1 MKTKTIITAVIVL
14 FSLTSFA
21 QTKKELTKEE
31 TLAYINKTT
40 YNIDPSRVV
49 ILYELDNKVLV
60 FDNTRVNLM
69 DNKTTAVVYNNVYQ
83 LYAIN
88 FGDKEISWR
97 AKLEEDAQRLKRAFD
112 HLIKLVRAEPD
123 TDPFAN

>member
-1 MKTKTIITAVIVL
+1 
-14 FSLTSFA
+14 
-21 QTKKELTKEE
+21 
-31 TLAYINKTT
+31 
-40 YNIDPSRVV
+40 
-49 ILYELDNKVLV
+49 
-60 FDNTRVNLM
+60 M

-112 HLIKLVRAEPD
+112 HLIKLVRAEPEP
-123 TDPFAN
+123 DPFAN